1 MSIKEISVRTPHW
14 LHRSQAIALA
24 AVTVLVATLVAF
36 GAHIVLPLANLS
48 LVFLTAVLITAGRA
62 GMEAAIYA
70 SLLGFFSYNFFF
82 TQPAYSLEVHDNG
95 EVATLLFFL
104 LFAILTGKLAAR
116 MQGQM
121 HYNQQM
127 LQRLTNIN
135 HFTRAMASA
144 ADRDGVLQA
153 LAHHLTHT
161 FHATSRVVLEE
172 GEGRSRDITLD
183 RHGEPSLPP
192 ASGDRTVS
200 EEEENGCHNGRCS
213 FPLHTAHASR
223 GMVFIYTPALQQDD
237 LELARML
244 CDLAGLTLERALLVA
259 DLEQARV
266 ISESE
271 QLRSALLSSVSHD
284 LRTPLASII
293 GSTSS
298 LIEYPN
304 TINEQGRRELLQMV
318 LEEAQRLNRYIQNLL
333 DMTRLG
339 GGKLTPVRN
348 WVDLNDII
356 SSALERLSKEL
367 AALRVE
373 IVLPE
378 DPPLLYVQGVL
389 IEQALV
395 NVLDNAARFSPPQGL
410 ITLTVTHDAHT
421 LSITVCDQ
429 GPGIPPEQRERVFD
443 MFYTVRGGD
452 RNRQGTGL
460 GLAICRGMISA
471 HGGEVSALP
480 AKPPHGAC
488 IRLTLPLNQSEHH
501 DDSEHNRLDSA
512 D

>member
-1 MSIKEISVRTPHW
+1 MRTIDWRKSIHAVS
-14 LHRSQAIALA
+14 LA
-24 AVTVLVATLVAF
+24 VLTVLIATPLAF
-36 GAHIVLPLANLS
+36 GAHVLLPHANLS
-48 LVFLTAVLITAGRA
+48 LVFLTAVLITSGRA

-70 SLLGFFSYNFFF
+70 SLLGFLSYNFFF
-82 TQPAYSLEVHDNG
+82 TQPLYSLVVADDG
-95 EVATLLFFL
+95 EIATLIFFL
-104 LFAILTGKLAAR
+104 LMAALTGKLAAR
-116 MQGQM
+116 MQGEM
-121 HYNQQM
+121 ARNQEM
-127 LQRLTNIN
+127 VQRLTNIN
-135 HFTRAMASA
+135 QFTRLMASA
-144 ADRDGVLQA
+144 PDAEAVQHA
-153 LAHHLTHT
+153 LARHMAVT
-161 FHATSRVVLEE
+161 FAEPARVVLYKE
-172 GEGRSRDITLD
+172 GSEVQVHDHQLGHPMPPPDAAELRQLQTATGDGSVGAWYRLAL
-183 RHGEPSLPP
+183 HLPQGS
-192 ASGDRTVS
+192 SGMVL
-200 EEEENGCHNGRCS
+200 
-213 FPLHTAHASR
+213 LHTDNLA
-223 GMVFIYTPALQQDD
+223 PARHQ
-237 LELARML
+237 LARML
-244 CDLAGLTLERALLVA
+244 CDLAAMTLERALLVA

-266 ISESE
+266 ISETE

-339 GGKLTPVRN
+339 GGKLTPVCN

-356 SSALERLSKEL
+356 SSAMERLHKEL
-367 AALRVE
+367 APLRVE
-373 IVLPE
+373 IQLPE
-378 DPPLLYVQGVL
+378 DTPLLYVQGVL

-421 LSITVCDQ
+421 LTITVCDQ

-480 AKPPHGAC
+480 AAPPHGAC
-488 IRLTLPLNQSEHH
+488 IRLNLPLNHSEHR